1 MAEESKSAKRS
12 ESMASS
18 SEGGTPSVER
28 QRRQV
33 TNEPGKEMIEKAL
46 EAIEK
51 ARASGKIRKGANE
64 VTKAVEKGQA
74 KLVVIAKDISPPE
87 ITMHL
92 PLLCEEKGIPCIHV
106 PSKEE
111 LGVATGI
118 RVPTSAVAIV
128 QEGEAKALIKE
139 ISAALKK

>member
-1 MAEESKSAKRS
+1 MAEASK
-12 ESMASS
+12 EII
-18 SEGGTPSVER
+18 ER
-28 QRRQV
+28 
-33 TNEPGKEMIEKAL
+33 AL
-46 EAIEK
+46 EAVEK
-51 ARASGKIRKGANE
+51 AKASGKLRKGANE

-74 KLVVIAKDISPPE
+74 KLVVIAKDVSPPE

-92 PLLCEEKGIPCIHV
+92 PLLCEEKGIPYVSV

-139 ISAALKK
+139 ITTALKSK